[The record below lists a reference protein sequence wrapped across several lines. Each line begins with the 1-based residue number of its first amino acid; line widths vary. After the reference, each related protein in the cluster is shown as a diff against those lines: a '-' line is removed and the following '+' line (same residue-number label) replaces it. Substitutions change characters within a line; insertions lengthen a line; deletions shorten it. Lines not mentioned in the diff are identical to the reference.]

1 MAQEIS
7 ASAANVTTSINDTMD
22 RKFDPLN
29 TSLNEI
35 DTRVKETKILA
46 EDSTSTLEQLEKES
60 KITNS
65 RLGESN

>member
-29 TSLNEI
+29 NSLNEI
-35 DTRVKETKILA
+35 DTRVSETKILA
-46 EDSTSTLEQLEKES
+46 ENSTSTLEQLEKES
-60 KITNS
+60 
-65 RLGESN
+65 RLQTQS